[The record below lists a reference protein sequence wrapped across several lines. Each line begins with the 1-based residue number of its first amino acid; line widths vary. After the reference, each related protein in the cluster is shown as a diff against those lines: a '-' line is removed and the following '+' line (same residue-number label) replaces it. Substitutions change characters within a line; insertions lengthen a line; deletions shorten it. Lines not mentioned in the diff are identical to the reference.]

1 MRGKIIRLVQI
12 GAAAFIGLEIG
23 LLGGLGISKFQAE
36 QSQQSIAP
44 QIQSQHKILSDR
56 EGEGQL
62 EIDSVTY
69 KTFNE
74 EVNLVSPAL
83 VKNRSLPPGSS
94 TQVVVATC
102 RDCTLYHVDKTHA
115 LPSSYVPQVV
125 PTGLPGGGSLT
136 AQTVEALKQLFA
148 LANSKG
154 LKPRVN
160 SSYRSYSQQLST
172 YNYWVQG
179 ELNRG
184 KSRAEAELAAN
195 RYSAKPG
202 HSEHQLG
209 TTADINCQ
217 DCQAFDRNNKANNA
231 IWKFLEEN
239 AHKYGFVISYPRNM
253 EAVTGYVYEPWH
265 IRYVGVE
272 LASEIHSKG
281 YVNGNGIYLAEFLR
295 QKDLAR

>member
-1 MRGKIIRLVQI
+1 MRGKIIRFLQI
-12 GAAAFIGLEIG
+12 GAAVIIGLEIG
-23 LLGGLGISKFQAE
+23 LIGGLGVTKFQAE
-36 QSQQSIAP
+36 QSQQALAG
-44 QIQSQHKILSDR
+44 QLQSQHKVLAKSEVIES
-56 EGEGQL
+56 L
-62 EIDSVTY
+62 ELDSSTPTAL
-69 KTFNE
+69 KE
-74 EVNLVSPAL
+74 EINLVSPAL
-83 VKNRSLPPGSS
+83 AKNRSLPAGSS
-94 TQVVVATC
+94 AQVVVATC
-102 RDCTLYHVDKTHA
+102 SDCTLYYVDKTHA
-115 LPSSYVPQVV
+115 LPSSYVPKVV
-125 PTGLPGGGSLT
+125 PTGLAGGGSLT
-136 AQTVEALKQLFA
+136 SQTVEALKQLFA
-148 LANSKG
+148 SANSKG

-281 YVNGNGIYLAEFLR
+281 YVNGNGIYLAQFLR
-295 QKDLAR
+295 QKNLAR

>member
-1 MRGKIIRLVQI
+1 MRGKIIRFIQI
-12 GAAAFIGLEIG
+12 GAAVIIGLEIG
-23 LLGGLGISKFQAE
+23 LLGGLGLSKFQAE
-36 QSQQSIAP
+36 QSQQSLAG
-44 QIQSQHKILSDR
+44 QLQSQHKVLPDR

-62 EIDSVTY
+62 KIEPAISEPIKEEI
-69 KTFNE
+69 
-74 EVNLVSPAL
+74 NLVSPAL
-83 VKNRSLPPGSS
+83 AKNRSLPAGSS
-94 TQVVVATC
+94 AQVVIATC
-102 RDCTLYHVDKTHA
+102 SDCTLYYVDKTHA
-115 LPSSYVPQVV
+115 LPSSYVPKVI
-125 PTGLPGGGSLT
+125 PTGLAGGGSLT
-136 AQTVEALKQLFA
+136 SQTLEALKQLFA
-148 LANSKG
+148 LANTKG
-154 LKPRVN
+154 LKPKVN

-265 IRYVGVE
+265 IRYVGIE
-272 LASEIHSKG
+272 LATEIYSKG
-281 YVNGNGIYLAEFLR
+281 YVNGNGIYLAQFLR
-295 QKDLAR
+295 QKESSN